1 MLYLL
6 NLRVTL
12 FQAENSVSIETH
24 TVTEAA
30 TEGPSDPGPAPPAP
44 PTVEEEEEEE
54 VEEECVSALQLIG
67 GQCFYSE
74 STGLQV
80 HCGMNGEKFRIKS
93 LHKLID

>member
-67 GQCFYSE
+67 GQCF
-74 STGLQV
+74 L
-80 HCGMNGEKFRIKS
+80 HCGMNGEKFRMKS